1 MSFPN
6 DNNGYEINYVCLDA
20 IGKWINLLKENQ
32 IYDNTKII
40 IVADHGAGYGPT
52 AEEKYT
58 TAQIGEV
65 SKDAFN
71 PLFLV
76 KDFNSQGKLKFDNSF
91 MTNADTPA
99 IAFKGIVDNPINPYT
114 NKPLVLSDKENG
126 VLITTDDI
134 IMVHHSKSNNIF
146 TVDKNKWF
154 RVKDNIF
161 KDENWTKEE
170 VN

>member
-1 MSFPN
+1 MKEIAMFFYKINSKLEKIKFLTAIKQ
-6 DNNGYEINYVCLDA
+6 GYTILMPIFI
-20 IGKWINLLKENQ
+20 IGAFSILLQ
-32 IYDNTKII
+32 Y
-40 IVADHGAGYGPT
+40 
-52 AEEKYT
+52 
-58 TAQIGEV
+58 
-65 SKDAFN
+65 F

-114 NKPLVLSDKENG
+114 NKPLILSDKENG

-134 IMVHHSKSNNIF
+134 FMVHHSKSNNIF